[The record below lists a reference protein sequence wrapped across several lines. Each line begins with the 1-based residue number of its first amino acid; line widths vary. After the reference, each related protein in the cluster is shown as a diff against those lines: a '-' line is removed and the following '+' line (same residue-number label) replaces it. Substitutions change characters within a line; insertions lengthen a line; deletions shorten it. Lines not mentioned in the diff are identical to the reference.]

1 MACDPTITSYVLVSA
16 RELTVKRRVLCH
28 ELAHN
33 VHGPHELPFLELDS
47 AIAKSVVAYYE
58 RERRS
63 GHRLG
68 GDLDGP
74 VFDPEAHAEAKRM
87 SAGSACTT
95 TAEPSSTTSL
105 AVASAQPLGG
115 PSSGSASDARRA
127 AADAAERRRSG
138 R

>member
-1 MACDPTITSYVLVSA
+1 M
-16 RELTVKRRVLCH
+16 LCH

-63 GHRLG
+63 GNRLG
-68 GDLDGP
+68 GQLEGP
-74 VFDPEAHAEAKRM
+74 VFDPEAHAEAARM
-87 SAGSACTT
+87 SAGGACTA
-95 TAEPSSTTSL
+95 TAEPSTAASSPLT
-105 AVASAQPLGG
+105 ASAQRLGG
-115 PSSGSASDARRA
+115 SSTESSSDARRA
-127 AADAAERRRSG
+127 AADAAERRRAG